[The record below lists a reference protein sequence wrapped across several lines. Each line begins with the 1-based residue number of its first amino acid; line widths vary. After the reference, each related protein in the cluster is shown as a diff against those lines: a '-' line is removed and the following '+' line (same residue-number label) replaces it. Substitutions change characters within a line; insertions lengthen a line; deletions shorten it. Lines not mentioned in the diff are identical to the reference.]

1 MKYNI
6 EYNKDTLILITGI
19 ISYII
24 LIIELLKENY
34 KIVFFY
40 FLLFGLFF
48 LVFHNFAFILAFLFL
63 LIIIIFN
70 YLTIKEYNSYRT
82 VSTAATTATEDI
94 GDDVDEE
101 EENDNQCEID
111 ITRRV
116 VKEVDAE
123 PNTIKQTSAS
133 EDLRKELLPALNAV
147 LQQNPGGW
155 VDTSFSS

>member
-6 EYNKDTLILITGI
+6 EYNKDILILITGI

-24 LIIELLKENY
+24 LIIELFKKNY

-48 LVFHNFAFILAFLFL
+48 LVFHNYAFILAFLFL
-63 LIIIIFN
+63 IIIIILN
-70 YLTIKEYNSYRT
+70 YLTIKEYSDYD
-82 VSTAATTATEDI
+82 AAKDSGDGIDDELNDKIDED
-94 GDDVDEE
+94 

-116 VKEVDAE
+116 ADEL
-123 PNTIKQTSAS
+123 NS
-133 EDLRKELLPALNAV
+133 EA
-147 LQQNPGGW
+147 
-155 VDTSFSS
+155 DTSKQDDSAEEIEGVLAASFNAIQQQDSGKITSVSL

>member
-6 EYNKDTLILITGI
+6 EYNKDTFILITGI

-24 LIIELLKENY
+24 LIIELFKKNY

-48 LVFHNFAFILAFLFL
+48 LVFHNYAFILAFLFL
-63 LIIIIFN
+63 IIIIILN
-70 YLTIKEYNSYRT
+70 YLTIKEYNDYD
-82 VSTAATTATEDI
+82 AAKDSGDGIDDELNDKIDED
-94 GDDVDEE
+94 

-116 VKEVDAE
+116 ADKL
-123 PNTIKQTSAS
+123 NS
-133 EDLRKELLPALNAV
+133 EA
-147 LQQNPGGW
+147 
-155 VDTSFSS
+155 DTSKQDKLAEEIEGVLAASFNAIQQQDSGKITSISL

>member
-24 LIIELLKENY
+24 LIIELLKKNY

-70 YLTIKEYNSYRT
+70 YFTIKEYNSYET
-82 VSTAATTATEDI
+82 TSTAVTTATKDL

-101 EENDNQCEID
+101 KENDNQCEID

-116 VKEVDAE
+116 VSEVDVE
-123 PNTIKQTSAS
+123 PDTSKQTNAS
-133 EDLRKELLPALNAV
+133 EEIRNELLSALNAV
-147 LQQNPGGW
+147 LQQNPGGLL
-155 VDTSFSS
+155 DTSFSS

>member
-24 LIIELLKENY
+24 LIIELFKKNY

-48 LVFHNFAFILAFLFL
+48 LVFHNYAFILAFLFL
-63 LIIIIFN
+63 IIIIILN
-70 YLTIKEYNSYRT
+70 YLTIKEYNDYD
-82 VSTAATTATEDI
+82 AAKDSGDGIDDELNDKIDED
-94 GDDVDEE
+94 

-116 VKEVDAE
+116 ADKL
-123 PNTIKQTSAS
+123 NS
-133 EDLRKELLPALNAV
+133 EA
-147 LQQNPGGW
+147 
-155 VDTSFSS
+155 DTSKQDKLAEEIEGVLAASFNAIQQQDSGKITSISL